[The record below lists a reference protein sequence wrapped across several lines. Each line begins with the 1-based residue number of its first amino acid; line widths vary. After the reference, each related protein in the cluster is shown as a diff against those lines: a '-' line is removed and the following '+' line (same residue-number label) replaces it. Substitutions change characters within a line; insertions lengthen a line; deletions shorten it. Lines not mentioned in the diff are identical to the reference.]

1 MASVLVLARASYGCG
16 KQHEHAS
23 HAPAAEEEEAAPVVE
38 PTVPEVAAVSDS
50 ELAETATDSTGMI
63 RCDGWTDWPGM
74 CPAWSSE
81 VESNRQ
87 SSDRRQDI
95 QVQPSTPR
103 PRRRSRALV
112 LGWRRQ
118 VGFPNRLFGHLRV
131 LPAAETSRPI
141 APVAS
146 GRMPSQQVVH
156 DLLQFTLVVKRSFMT
171 CLLTSRLQKA
181 IYDLLGSQFRHNR

>member
-1 MASVLVLARASYGCG
+1 MWSGIGEAHRDSRLVDASI
-16 KQHEHAS
+16 
-23 HAPAAEEEEAAPVVE
+23 AAHMERKGR
-38 PTVPEVAAVSDS
+38 VAKCKRRIEDGD
-50 ELAETATDSTGMI
+50 AEFIEDLLCVADSTGLI

-87 SSDRRQDI
+87 SSDGRQDI

-146 GRMPSQQVVH
+146 GRMPSQQVAH